1 MPPQDEI
8 MCSPTPTKPSTT
20 PTVTPQAASPSMHPE
35 GDVNMGSP
43 MSDKSAPAAQQF
55 LPPLPSLLSVM
66 QSHSTST
73 TSQASQLPSASASTT
88 PASHTIGLLH
98 HTYLDSL
105 NLAVNAEFHF
115 LTCQIC
121 QTALAPGEVKHH
133 LTKLHGT
140 QSRYND
146 DQFKL
151 AISALKVATELPSHI
166 TGPRPMVRGMAMTA
180 SFKAA
185 SHHAKAQFLETL
197 QGTGTNTQTPLDGH
211 MVAGKDIKQL
221 CSLVA
226 LPKND
231 DGDIPGL
238 KDVVEAYYEEAIPLL
253 DRTGELVLQRLNSPD
268 PIKSGISNTPFHKHL
283 YKSTMKKYILP
294 VVALLAMLI
303 RQEYTG
309 RLFSG
314 SNNKLMDLLTVLH
327 IDGSEG
333 RDALPL
339 IHEVLFEV
347 WTTAWT
353 PQEDREIIGPTERC
367 LAILTLRQD
376 GSFKEPHDV
385 TGIIAKFKYCMHL
398 TFLQEIHHHIQA
410 DPQSDELEH
419 CLALENFFVEKTCS
433 LAYDTMSLPDVWWT
447 DTKTWKSML
456 YRGDEIH
463 FADLCKV
470 FKETEAKLVQI
481 WEEGI
486 LMGHDIRVEYDKI
499 ADDLINK
506 DVGYSFLSDARN
518 PQLTHQDQLVKKF
531 LQDEATFAHFAL
543 IREGTIIWNRSTLQA
558 WLKSYAEL
566 QGLLLFQAQML
577 SGAPCCGT
585 ELTAMTYCNTQTQP
599 TRNLV
604 VLGKHISLLCQYLK
618 TSTLTGKDKLI
629 PHALDGIT
637 SNILVQDLALAR
649 PFAEV
654 AARACFPEKPETAWK
669 HKLGCAIEDIIE
681 MDEEDDVEALQAGHS
696 CSTEN
701 QVYGISVEALAGAA
715 EDILPA
721 YLNASMEWQRHCQ
734 VPLGGQSTSY
744 KKAHLTPPPPQAP
757 ITEQREQPN
766 KQPVAYSMPA
776 EEVDRVADAVVKRLP
791 STDDIAAKEVLQSS
805 TCHQGQ
811 SEKMDKGK
819 GKETSPSHGEPD
831 QHPGTS
837 NQSLISMPRP
847 AQQVQA
853 ANTGKKINSKFK
865 SIISTT
871 RSGCQ

>member
-1 MPPQDEI
+1 
-8 MCSPTPTKPSTT
+8 
-20 PTVTPQAASPSMHPE
+20 
-35 GDVNMGSP
+35 
-43 MSDKSAPAAQQF
+43 
-55 LPPLPSLLSVM
+55 SLL
-66 QSHSTST
+66 
-73 TSQASQLPSASASTT
+73 
-88 PASHTIGLLH
+88 
-98 HTYLDSL
+98 
-105 NLAVNAEFHF
+105 
-115 LTCQIC
+115 
-121 QTALAPGEVKHH
+121 K
-133 LTKLHGT
+133 
-140 QSRYND
+140 
-146 DQFKL
+146 
-151 AISALKVATELPSHI
+151 ELEP
-166 TGPRPMVRGMAMTA
+166 
-180 SFKAA
+180 
-185 SHHAKAQFLETL
+185 TL
-197 QGTGTNTQTPLDGH
+197 QVIQTPLDGRMVSPWLLTTRWH
-211 MVAGKDIKQL
+211 EQVAGMDIKQL

-309 RLFSG
+309 RPFSG
-314 SNNKLMDLLTVLH
+314 SNNKLMDLLAVLH

-353 PQEDREIIGPTERC
+353 PQEDREIVDPTERC
-367 LAILTLRQD
+367 LALLTLRQD

-385 TGIIAKFKYCMHL
+385 TGIIAKFEYCMRL
-398 TFLQEIHHHIQA
+398 TFLQEIHHRTQA

-419 CLALENFFVEKTCS
+419 CLALENFFVEKTWYTFSRLRSLQHRASS

-518 PQLTHQDQLVKKF
+518 PQLTRRDQLVKKF
-531 LQDEATFAHFAL
+531 LQDEATFAHFAM
-543 IREGTIIWNRSTLQA
+543 IREGSIVWNRSTLQA

-566 QGLLLFQAQML
+566 QSLLLFRAQML
-577 SGAPCCGT
+577 SGAPCRGT
-585 ELTAMTYCNTQTQP
+585 ELTAMTYRNTQTRP
-599 TRNLV
+599 TRNLA

-637 SNILVQDLALAR
+637 SDILVQDLALAR

-654 AARACFPEKPETAWK
+654 AARACFLDKPEVVDLYQNHVFVNYNRLFDSKDLSTILTKYSLPSLHFGLTIRSWRHIQTAWK
-669 HKLGCAIEDIIE
+669 RKLGCAVEDIIE
-681 MDEEDDVEALQAGHS
+681 MDTEDNVEA
-696 CSTEN
+696 
-701 QVYGISVEALAGAA
+701 
-715 EDILPA
+715 
-721 YLNASMEWQRHCQ
+721 
-734 VPLGGQSTSY
+734 
-744 KKAHLTPPPPQAP
+744 
-757 ITEQREQPN
+757 
-766 KQPVAYSMPA
+766 
-776 EEVDRVADAVVKRLP
+776 
-791 STDDIAAKEVLQSS
+791 
-805 TCHQGQ
+805 
-811 SEKMDKGK
+811 
-819 GKETSPSHGEPD
+819 
-831 QHPGTS
+831 
-837 NQSLISMPRP
+837 
-847 AQQVQA
+847 
-853 ANTGKKINSKFK
+853 
-865 SIISTT
+865 
-871 RSGCQ
+871 